1 MRVLIVEDDPELAGL
16 LRDGLREHRIDPTLA
31 AGFAEG
37 RDQAL
42 AGDYDVVILDVRLPG
57 GTGYD
62 LCADLRRQNV
72 GVPVLMLTALD
83 AVDDRVRGLA
93 AGADDYLTKPFAFR
107 ELVARLQA
115 LTRRRALALT
125 PSTLRVA
132 DLEVDLGS
140 RQVRRADRPVDLTAK
155 EFALLE
161 LLLLLGAGLFV
172 AIGTQVSRRIDVSL
186 AAATAAIEHATH
198 DLEAERAA
206 GGAADAVEE
215 LHIPDRDLYLFD
227 ANGRPITPQAADAW
241 IIAAARAATAT
252 GTNDALM
259 MANGQQS
266 RLHAQR
272 FTGRSGTAYVAVAV
286 GQRPNIREQYAGL
299 IGIFSAAALAA
310 LVMVALGGFLLARQ
324 STVPV
329 ERSMEQMRRFMA
341 DAAHELRTPVT
352 ILRTRTEVALSQ
364 PRDATGDTAAFQA
377 IERETERLGG
387 IVGDLLTL
395 ARADSGE
402 RQAGQR
408 PRHLDD
414 VVSPAVRP

>member
-1 MRVLIVEDDPELAGL
+1 LIVEDDPELAGL

-161 LLLLLGAGLFV
+161 LLLRRQDQVVDRSAITAHVWDNNHDPFANVLDVLVRRLRSKIDDGFDPKLIHTIRGAGYRL
-172 AIGTQVSRRIDVSL
+172 S
-186 AAATAAIEHATH
+186 
-198 DLEAERAA
+198 AA
-206 GGAADAVEE
+206 G
-215 LHIPDRDLYLFD
+215 
-227 ANGRPITPQAADAW
+227 
-241 IIAAARAATAT
+241 
-252 GTNDALM
+252 
-259 MANGQQS
+259 
-266 RLHAQR
+266 
-272 FTGRSGTAYVAVAV
+272 
-286 GQRPNIREQYAGL
+286 
-299 IGIFSAAALAA
+299 
-310 LVMVALGGFLLARQ
+310 
-324 STVPV
+324 
-329 ERSMEQMRRFMA
+329 
-341 DAAHELRTPVT
+341 
-352 ILRTRTEVALSQ
+352 
-364 PRDATGDTAAFQA
+364 
-377 IERETERLGG
+377 
-387 IVGDLLTL
+387 
-395 ARADSGE
+395 
-402 RQAGQR
+402 
-408 PRHLDD
+408 
-414 VVSPAVRP
+414 